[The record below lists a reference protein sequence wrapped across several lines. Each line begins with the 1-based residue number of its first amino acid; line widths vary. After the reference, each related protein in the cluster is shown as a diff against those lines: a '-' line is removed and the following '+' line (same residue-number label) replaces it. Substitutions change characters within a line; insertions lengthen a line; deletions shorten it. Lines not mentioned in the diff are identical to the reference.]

1 MRTNNI
7 PKSKNVPIKSPDLA
21 LSSTLIG
28 SNYPCLEL
36 FFIVPKVFE
45 PLKFD
50 CILLPV
56 FDVHVNLKNYHIM
69 GSNSQENDRIASLDS
84 IFSPV
89 FDVHFEAKNTLSW
102 EAMS

>member
-7 PKSKNVPIKSPDLA
+7 PKSKNVPIKPPDPA

-36 FFIVPKVFE
+36 FFMVPKVFE

-50 CILLPV
+50 CMCVVILKSFV
-56 FDVHVNLKNYHIM
+56 
-69 GSNSQENDRIASLDS
+69 ASY
-84 IFSPV
+84 
-89 FDVHFEAKNTLSW
+89 ETYQCN
-102 EAMS
+102 